1 MIFLSLKDLKAIAKS
16 RDIKCYENKSAKD
29 LLKLFNDSNIKI
41 GISKKKLKEIE
52 KNFKELR
59 HNFSKKEIDKF
70 RKSFYNIKN
79 HGNIY
84 TSKIKEAEKNLSELE
99 KSIQSIKS
107 SNNNNES
114 IVDIRRLFK
123 SKKTSNIDYNNE
135 SIDDIRR
142 LFDYFK
148 PKKTDEGFAGRRN
161 NYIEYISEGD
171 NNKNLSPEEYLE
183 IIRPYLNDLIN
194 HHKAS
199 GEWKIQLVILNRCIS
214 SKNYEE
220 TRYMYS
226 ARNNIEIFMGSN
238 TNEVIDRLFNTML
251 QSFQEAK
258 ETSFER
264 GSKFI
269 FENVDSLYYYFQ
281 EININRS
288 GSYIYSPECLKNK
301 KVTINPNIQTIYN
314 TPFLMLFYNEKIV
327 SQEILI

>member
-1 MIFLSLKDLKAIAKS
+1 MINLLLNDLKAIAKS
-16 RDIKCYENKSAKD
+16 RNIKVYENKSEKD
-29 LLKLFNDSNIKI
+29 LLNLLNDKNIKI
-41 GISKKKLKEIE
+41 SIPKKKLKEIE
-52 KNFKELR
+52 KDFKELR

-70 RKSFYNIKN
+70 RKSFYNTKN

-114 IVDIRRLFK
+114 I
-123 SKKTSNIDYNNE
+123 
-135 SIDDIRR
+135 DDIRIF
-142 LFDYFK
+142 FDYFK
-148 PKKTDEGFAGRRN
+148 PKKTDERFADRRN
-161 NYIEYISEGD
+161 NYIEYMSEGD

-214 SKNYEE
+214 SKNYGE
-220 TRYMYS
+220 TRDMYS
-226 ARNNIEIFMGSN
+226 DSNIIEIFRGSN
-238 TNEVIDRLFNTML
+238 TNEIIDRLFNTML
-251 QSFQEAK
+251 QRFQEAK

-281 EININRS
+281 KIDITRS
-288 GSYIYSPECLKNK
+288 GSYKE
-301 KVTINPNIQTIYN
+301 
-314 TPFLMLFYNEKIV
+314 TPK
-327 SQEILI
+327 

>member
-1 MIFLSLKDLKAIAKS
+1 MIFLSLKDLKVITKS
-16 RDIKCYENKSAKD
+16 RDIKDYENKFAKD
-29 LLKLFNDSNIKI
+29 LLKLFNDSNVKI

-135 SIDDIRR
+135 SIGDIRR

-161 NYIEYISEGD
+161 NYTEYISEG
-171 NNKNLSPEEYLE
+171 NNNRNLSPEEYLE

-194 HHKAS
+194 DHKAS
-199 GEWKIQLVILNRCIS
+199 GEWKIQLVTLNRCIS
-214 SKNYEE
+214 SKIMKK
-220 TRYMYS
+220 R
-226 ARNNIEIFMGSN
+226 
-238 TNEVIDRLFNTML
+238 VICILL
-251 QSFQEAK
+251 
-258 ETSFER
+258 
-264 GSKFI
+264 
-269 FENVDSLYYYFQ
+269 
-281 EININRS
+281 
-288 GSYIYSPECLKNK
+288 
-301 KVTINPNIQTIYN
+301 VTI
-314 TPFLMLFYNEKIV
+314 
-327 SQEILI
+327 